1 MIYIQNDKLVI
12 KFPELHPNAGVE
24 IDFKRTLRL
33 PDDGKEHHLPPGFGS
48 FPLRHIEDYDLGERS
63 SLKARGGV
71 IMPMF
76 QADALWINF
85 NPLVEDYESVAYPIA
100 VKIGTGK
107 ICAVSG
113 NAWSEK
119 LIKKTQ
125 NYIVV
130 PDQPWLDG
138 YNTGDGVVRQF
149 VAAPL
154 GDGVTVEEQIA
165 NTSDVGGIQIQ
176 AFPLKRTAY
185 DKLNLAAAAAR
196 KDVELC
202 YSMSIEPNSFMGLS
216 AGGQMRQEIY
226 EDEHAAADW
235 DKSMSDRCFVTIANA
250 KQWMEITGE
259 EPPVTPVNAS
269 DYSNAGLPWFEYYDA
284 DKETIKSAAAFGK
297 LKSFQHAYEEKDN
310 PTWSNETLESRPKVI
325 SLGKREVLQGNW

>member
-1 MIYIQNDKLVI
+1 MIYIEDDKLVI
-12 KFPELHPNAGVE
+12 KFPELHSNAGVE
-24 IDFKRTLRL
+24 IDFQRTLRL
-33 PDDGKEHHLPPGFGS
+33 PDDGKEHYLPPGFGS
-48 FPLRHIEDYDLGERS
+48 FPLRHTEDYNLGARS

-71 IMPMF
+71 IMPIF

-85 NPLVEDYESVAYPIA
+85 SPMVEDYDSIEYPIA

-107 ICAVSG
+107 VCAVSG
-113 NAWSEK
+113 NSWSDR
-119 LIKKTQ
+119 LIKKNQ

-154 GDGVTVEEQIA
+154 VDGVTVEEQVA
-165 NTSDVGGIQIQ
+165 GTNDVGGIQIQ
-176 AFPLKRTAY
+176 AYPLKRSAY
-185 DKLNLAAAAAR
+185 DKLNKEANRAGEG
-196 KDVELC
+196 VQIC
-202 YSMSIEPNSFMGLS
+202 YSMSIEPESFMGLS

-235 DKSMSDRCFVTIANA
+235 DKSVSDRCFVTIANA
-250 KQWMEITGE
+250 AQWMEITGE
-259 EPPVTPVNAS
+259 EPPMTQVSAS

-284 DKETIKSAAAFGK
+284 DKETIKSAAALGK
-297 LKSFQHAYEEKDN
+297 IKSFQQAYGEKGE
-310 PTWSNETLESRPKVI
+310 PTWANETRESKPKVI
-325 SLGKREVLQGNW
+325 SLGKREVLQGDW

>member
-1 MIYIQNDKLVI
+1 MIYIEGDRLLI
-12 KFPELHPNAGVE
+12 KFPELHPNAGLE
-24 IDFKRTLRL
+24 INFQRTLRL

-48 FPLRHIEDYDLGERS
+48 FPLRHIEDYNLGERS

-76 QADALWINF
+76 QADALWMNF
-85 NPLVEDYESVAYPIA
+85 SPLVEDYDSVKYPIA

-154 GDGVTVEEQIA
+154 GGGGTVEEQIA
-165 NTSDVGGIQIQ
+165 GTSDVGGIQIQ
-176 AFPLKRTAY
+176 AYPLKRSAY
-185 DKLNLAAAAAR
+185 DKLNLKANDAGE
-196 KDVELC
+196 VLEIC

-235 DKSMSDRCFVTIANA
+235 DKSISNRCFVTIANA
-250 KQWMEITGE
+250 EQWMEITGE
-259 EPPVTPVNAS
+259 EPPMTQVSAS

-284 DKETIKSAAAFGK
+284 DKKTLKSAAALGK
-297 LKSFQHAYEEKDN
+297 LKSFQKAYAEKGE
-310 PTWSNETLESRPKVI
+310 PTWANETLESQSKVI

>member
-1 MIYIQNDKLVI
+1 MIYIEGDRLLI
-12 KFPELHPNAGVE
+12 KFPELHPNAGLE
-24 IDFKRTLRL
+24 INFQRTLRL

-48 FPLRHIEDYDLGERS
+48 FPLRHIEDYNLGERS

-76 QADALWINF
+76 QADALWMNF
-85 NPLVEDYESVAYPIA
+85 SPLVEDYDSVEYPIA

-165 NTSDVGGIQIQ
+165 GTSDVGGIQIQ
-176 AFPLKRTAY
+176 AYPLKRSAY
-185 DKLNLAAAAAR
+185 DKLNLKANDAG
-196 KDVELC
+196 EGLEIC

-235 DKSMSDRCFVTIANA
+235 DKSISNRCFVTIANA
-250 KQWMEITGE
+250 EQWMEITGE
-259 EPPVTPVNAS
+259 EPPMTQVSAS

-284 DKETIKSAAAFGK
+284 DKKTLKSAAALGK
-297 LKSFQHAYEEKDN
+297 LKSFQKAYAEKGE
-310 PTWSNETLESRPKVI
+310 PTWANETLESQSKVI

>member
-1 MIYIQNDKLVI
+1 MIYIEGDRLLI
-12 KFPELHPNAGVE
+12 KFPELHPNAGLE
-24 IDFKRTLRL
+24 INFQRTLRL

-48 FPLRHIEDYDLGERS
+48 FPLRHIEDYNLDERS

-76 QADALWINF
+76 QADALWMNF
-85 NPLVEDYESVAYPIA
+85 SPLGEDNDSVEYPIA

-165 NTSDVGGIQIQ
+165 GTSNVGGIQIQ
-176 AFPLKRTAY
+176 AYPLKRSAY
-185 DKLNLAAAAAR
+185 DKLNLKANDAG
-196 KDVELC
+196 EGLEIC

-235 DKSMSDRCFVTIANA
+235 DKSISNRCFVTIANA
-250 KQWMEITGE
+250 EQWMEITGE
-259 EPPVTPVNAS
+259 EPPMTQVSAS

-284 DKETIKSAAAFGK
+284 DKKTLKSAAALGK
-297 LKSFQHAYEEKDN
+297 LKSFQEAYAEKGE
-310 PTWSNETLESRPKVI
+310 PTWANETLESKSKVI

>member
-1 MIYIQNDKLVI
+1 MIYVDDDKLVI

-24 IDFKRTLRL
+24 IDFQRTLRL
-33 PDDGKEHHLPPGFGS
+33 PDDGKEHYLPPGFGS
-48 FPLRHIEDYDLGERS
+48 FPLRHIEDYNLGARS
-63 SLKARGGV
+63 SLKVRGGV

-85 NPLVEDYESVAYPIA
+85 SPLVEDYDSVEYPIA

-107 ICAVSG
+107 VCAVSG
-113 NAWSEK
+113 NAWSNK
-119 LIKKTQ
+119 LIKKNQ

-154 GDGVTVEEQIA
+154 GDGVTVEEQVA
-165 NTSDVGGIQIQ
+165 DTNDVGGLQIQ
-176 AFPLKRTAY
+176 AYPLKRSAY
-185 DKLNLAAAAAR
+185 DKLNKEVNGAGGGL
-196 KDVELC
+196 EIC
-202 YSMSIEPNSFMGLS
+202 YSMSFEPESFMGLS

-226 EDEHAAADW
+226 KDEHAAADW

-250 KQWMEITGE
+250 AQWMEITGE
-259 EPPVTPVNAS
+259 EPPMTQVSAS
-269 DYSNAGLPWFEYYDA
+269 AYSNAGLPWFEYYDA
-284 DKETIKSAAAFGK
+284 DKETIKSAAALGE
-297 LKSFQHAYEEKDN
+297 LKSFQQAYEEKGE
-310 PTWSNETLESRPKVI
+310 PTWVNETLESKPKVI
-325 SLGKREVLQGNW
+325 SLGKREVLQGDW